1 MNDDDLDRSLDAQ
14 LRAAFAPPPAASFAG
29 AAARVARPAGMRRR
43 WQWWL
48 AAAAAALLVWVL
60 AHDRPRLGPEGHD
73 GRELG
78 ALWAAAYADAVT
90 RGFGGTGVGG
100 SGVDGGG
107 QGHGGCCVTSFDLG
121 MACQRRFATRL
132 ELAAAGDLTVVGSY
146 RGLSTGGC
154 MAVLARYGDEPVSV
168 CVVRAEDD
176 PRVEL
181 PADSPLHLAR
191 RELGGV
197 VLYALS
203 NAPPRA
209 ALDQFVLPEQ

>member
-29 AAARVARPAGMRRR
+29 AAARIARPATARRR

-48 AAAAAALLVWVL
+48 AAAAAVFLVWVL
-60 AHDRPRLGPEGHD
+60 SPQDRRRLGPEGHD

-90 RGFGGTGVGG
+90 RGFGG
-100 SGVDGGG
+100 SGPGGG
-107 QGHGGCCVTSFDLG
+107 PGGGGHGPGGCCVTSFDLG
-121 MACQRRFATRL
+121 MACERRFATRL
-132 ELAAAGDLTVVGSY
+132 ELAASGDLTVVGSY

-168 CVVRAEDD
+168 CVVCAEDD

-203 NAPPRA
+203 KAPPRA